1 MPAPPDLHE
10 PALSPADTTAYL
22 ARLNH
27 DGANEPT
34 VETLRTLHLAHLH
47 AVPFENLDISL
58 GRPIRLD
65 EVGLVDK
72 IVRRRRGGFCY
83 ELNGLFAL
91 LLRALGFEVR
101 LLAAQ
106 FPRRAGEGR
115 APIYDHLTLLVRATD
130 DDRGWLA
137 DVGAGRGS
145 FVEPIPA
152 NPGLPIA
159 QALAGAEFKITAE
172 GRYRRL
178 LRREPGMTSE
188 RQYRFSLEPRA
199 LADFND
205 GCRHHQTSPSSPFT
219 RGRVCSL
226 VTPAGRVTLV
236 DRRLILTDGG
246 ERTEQNLPD
255 EAAYRAELRTR
266 FDIDLDQ

>member
-1 MPAPPDLHE
+1 MPPPDDHE
-10 PALSPADTTAYL
+10 PALSPADADAYL
-22 ARLNH
+22 ARLDH
-27 DGANEPT
+27 HRANAPT

-65 EVGLVDK
+65 QVGLVDK

-101 LLAAQ
+101 LLSAQ
-106 FPRRAGEGR
+106 FPRRAGEGL
-115 APIYDHLTLLVRATD
+115 APVYDHLTLLVHATD
-130 DDRGWLA
+130 DDRAWLA

-152 NPGLPIA
+152 DPGLSIA
-159 QALAGAEFKITAE
+159 QALAGAEFKIATE

-178 LRREPGMTSE
+178 LRREPDKTWE

-205 GCRHHQTSPSSPFT
+205 GCRHHQISPSSPFT
-219 RGRVCSL
+219 RRRVCSL
-226 VTPAGRVTLV
+226 LTPTGRVTLV
-236 DRRLILTDGG
+236 DHRLILTDDS
-246 ERTEQNLPD
+246 ERTEQELPG